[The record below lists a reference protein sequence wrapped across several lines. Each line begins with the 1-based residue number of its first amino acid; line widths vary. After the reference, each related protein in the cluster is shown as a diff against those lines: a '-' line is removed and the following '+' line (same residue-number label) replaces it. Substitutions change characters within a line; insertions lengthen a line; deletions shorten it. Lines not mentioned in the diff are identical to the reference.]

1 MSKVCAN
8 TIQKTVRLPINL
20 YDKIESVAKDNK
32 TSSSY
37 IIRYILEEYFRTTQ
51 NQAKAHEPNQ
61 LESLFTLIK
70 EIKLDTE
77 RIKEATG
84 AN

>member
-1 MSKVCAN
+1 MSKVCSN

-37 IIRYILEEYFRTTQ
+37 IIRYILEDYFRNAPGQT
-51 NQAKAHEPNQ
+51 KEESPNQ
-61 LESLFTLIK
+61 LDYVLSLIK
-70 EIKLDTE
+70 EIKSDTE

>member
-1 MSKVCAN
+1 MSKVYAN

-20 YDKIESVAKDNK
+20 YDKIESIAKDHN
-32 TSSSY
+32 TSTSY
-37 IIRYILEEYFRTTQ
+37 IIRYILEDYFHVKSDKSE
-51 NQAKAHEPNQ
+51 AVEANQ
-61 LESLFTLIK
+61 LENLLTILK
-70 EIKLDTE
+70 EIKSDTE